1 LWQAAMSDHLLTL
14 IIVCSALLLAT
25 ITVIIAIAAV

>member
-1 LWQAAMSDHLLTL
+1 MSDQLLTL

-25 ITVIIAIAAV
+25 ITVIIAVAAV